1 LDILVKLAVAAV
13 LGGMIGLERD
23 IHGRAAGL
31 RTHIMVSM
39 GSALFMIISLRL
51 YEIYALAAAN
61 PALRVDPG
69 RVAAQ
74 IVTGI
79 GFLGAGAVL
88 KSGVNIRGL
97 TTAGCIWVSAGIGM
111 ASGLAYYMP
120 AVITVVIAL
129 AVLVLLNKL
138 EKVFYRDSYRTL
150 KVRVHT
156 RDNVVSDL
164 IDRIKGSGVDVVN
177 CEYTRDIEMN
187 TTDAVFS
194 IKVFHKGSTDKK
206 SHDLI
211 GRLENDFEGIKT
223 IAWERGKYF

>member
-1 LDILVKLAVAAV
+1 MDILVKLAVAAV